1 MSMKRRQKESFA
13 RLLGRMAGRLPLAA
27 GHASLV
33 ARRRLF
39 RLERTRPEVPPQG
52 EILNPTDVS
61 CIVFSKDRAL
71 QLDACLRSIERN
83 APYGGSTFV
92 IYLATNPQFLRS
104 YELMAVNEGTRLLP
118 QSADFRRDVLE
129 VVDTAARYTVFH
141 TDDDFCFR
149 RPADHLVPPHGF
161 ACFSLRLGENT
172 TYCYPL
178 DREQRVP
185 RAAASGSIIT
195 WDWTRADGDF
205 AYPMSVNGH
214 IFETDLVRRML
225 RRASFSNP
233 NELEYELHLRRYMMP
248 PLMLASRESCVL
260 SVPANAV
267 SVTANRSGED
277 PDYSPE
283 ALNARFLAGQRID
296 LNAMDFSG
304 IRGAH
309 QEIPFVFTSR
319 AR

>member
-1 MSMKRRQKESFA
+1 
-13 RLLGRMAGRLPLAA
+13 
-27 GHASLV
+27 V
-33 ARRRLF
+33 
-39 RLERTRPEVPPQG
+39 
-52 EILNPTDVS
+52 LNPGDIS

-71 QLDACLRSIERN
+71 QLDACLHSIERN
-83 APYGGSTFV
+83 APYGGSTVV
-92 IYLATNPQFLRS
+92 IYLATNPEFSRA
-104 YELMAVNEGTRLLP
+104 YELVAISERTRLLP

-129 VVDTAARYTVFH
+129 AVDTAARYTVFH

-149 RPADHLVPPHGF
+149 RPAGHLILPHGF

-172 TYCYPL
+172 KYCYPL

-185 RAAASGSIIT
+185 SAAASDSIME

-214 IFETDLVRRML
+214 IFETDLLRRML

-233 NELEYELHLRRYMMP
+233 NELEYELHVRRYMAP
-248 PLMLASRESCVL
+248 PLMLASRESCVV

-267 SVTANRSGED
+267 STTANRSGED
-277 PDYSPE
+277 PSYSPE
-283 ALNARFLAGQRID
+283 TLNARFLGGQRID
-296 LNAMDFSG
+296 LDAMDFSG

-309 QEIPFVFTSR
+309 QEIPFVFTSD